1 MKLGIYETMQSL
13 KVSHSKRSR
22 LKLIFFSLLTGIFTG
37 CVVSSYNFLLKYAVI
52 IRNNLFQKHINNSL
66 FFIILLFILLA
77 CFIQYTVKKFP
88 MISGSGIPQVMGLI
102 QNKFKFNWL
111 PELIL
116 KFLSGLIAIF
126 LGFSM
131 GREGPSIH
139 LGALVGE
146 GINKITKRKEIEKK
160 YLITCGSS
168 AGLAA
173 TFNAPLAGAIFAV
186 EELHKFFTP
195 ILLVCVLIATLFS
208 NITAKFLLGNK
219 LSFDSF
225 SLIKPIQY
233 NFKSTVFHVI
243 LIAILSLIMIFF
255 AYLFNYFI
263 VKFKKMY
270 DKIRLSKYIKISS
283 VAILS
288 LLIVIFLPEITGG
301 GHELVDHLFNSTL
314 TFKLLLLFFIGKFI
328 FTMIC
333 YATGSPGGIFLP
345 LLVIGALIG
354 KLFGMSLSTL
364 FNISSNYENLFVL
377 IAMTSYFT
385 AVVRTPI
392 TGIVLILEMSGNF
405 SNLFSLAIAA
415 TITYLLSEIFNQKSV
430 YEILYE
436 NMLHSNNYKNEI
448 FDEKIVTFKIPVT
461 ADSVLSNKKIKD
473 IKWPKNLLIVG
484 IIRNSIEFI
493 PDGNTTLRNSDILI
507 FITDEKTSEKYI
519 KILSDMGLHSE

>member
-13 KVSHSKRSR
+13 NALHSKRNR
-22 LKLIFFSLLTGIFTG
+22 LRLIFFSLLTGIFTG
-37 CVVSSYNFLLKYAVI
+37 CVVSGYNFLLKYAVI
-52 IRNNLFQKHINNSL
+52 VRNNLIEKSNISI
-66 FFIILLFILLA
+66 FFIILLFVLMA
-77 CFIQYTVKKFP
+77 CFIQYTIKKFP

-111 PELIL
+111 PELIF
-116 KFLSGLIAIF
+116 KFFSGLLAIF

-146 GINKITKRKEIEKK
+146 GINKVTKRKEIEKK

-173 TFNAPLAGAIFAV
+173 TFNAPLSGAIFAV

-195 ILLVCVLIATLFS
+195 ILLVCVLMATLFS
-208 NITAKFLLGNK
+208 NMTAKFLLGNR
-219 LSFDSF
+219 LSFASF
-225 SLIKPIQY
+225 HFIKPIQY
-233 NFKSTVFHVI
+233 SFKTTSLHVI
-243 LIAILSLIMIFF
+243 LIAILSLFMVFF

-263 VKFKKMY
+263 VQFKKVY
-270 DKIRLSKYIKISS
+270 DKTKISGYIKISLVS
-283 VAILS
+283 ILS
-288 LLIVIFLPEITGG
+288 LLIILFLPEITGG
-301 GHELVDHLFNSTL
+301 GHELVEHLFNSTL
-314 TFKLLLLFFIGKFI
+314 TFKLLLLFFVGKFI

-345 LLVIGALIG
+345 LLVIGALLG
-354 KLFGMSLSTL
+354 KLYGMGLSSIL
-364 FNISSNYENLFVL
+364 NISTNYENLFVL

-415 TITYLLSEIFNQKSV
+415 TMTYLLSELLNQKSV

-436 NMLHSNNYKNEI
+436 NMLHSNNYKNEVI
-448 FDEKIVTFKIPVT
+448 DEKIVTFKIPIT

-493 PDGNTTLRNSDILI
+493 PDGNTTLHNSDILI